1 MAIFVDIF
9 MAACLLLALVLG
21 VRQGFLQSLARV
33 VIVIVALL
41 GAAWLAEH
49 LADPAAKWLEPMLTE
64 KIQQQMDGQAAAAD
78 DPSLAAAG
86 LLETFGFSGE
96 ALDKLVESAT
106 EKAQEVGQTLLSA
119 VVSTVLRSVAYAV
132 VYLVSFLLLLLLLR
146 LLLAPLHLFTKLPV
160 VHGIN
165 AVMGGALGLVKG
177 ALLLFFAVWLLRRLQ
192 IWITPEL
199 ISQTYILRFFAE
211 HSPMELI
218 TSL

>member
-1 MAIFVDIF
+1 MAIFVDLF
-9 MAACLLLALVLG
+9 MAAILLLALVLG
-21 VRQGFLQSLARV
+21 IRQGFVQSLARV
-33 VIVIVALL
+33 AIVIVALL

-49 LADPAAKWLEPMLTE
+49 LADPAAKWLEPVLTE
-64 KIQQQMDGQAAAAD
+64 KLQQQMSGQPAAAD

-86 LLETFGFSGE
+86 ILETFGFSGDT
-96 ALDKLVESAT
+96 LDEMVRSVT

-146 LLLAPLHLFTKLPV
+146 LLLAPLHLFTKLPG

-165 AVMGGALGLVKG
+165 AALGGVLGLVKG

-192 IWITPEL
+192 LWITPEL

>member
-9 MAACLLLALVLG
+9 MTACLLLALVLG

-33 VIVIVALL
+33 AIVIVALL

-177 ALLLFFAVWLLRRLQ
+177 ALLLFFAVWLLRRFQ

>member
-9 MAACLLLALVLG
+9 MAAFLLLALVLG
-21 VRQGFLQSLARV
+21 IRQGFLQSLARV
-33 VIVIVALL
+33 AIVVVALL

-64 KIQQQMDGQAAAAD
+64 KLQQKLSGQAVAVD

-86 LLETFGFSGE
+86 LLEAFGFSGDV
-96 ALDKLVESAT
+96 LDELVQSVT
-106 EKAQEVGQTLLSA
+106 DKAQEMGQTLLSA

-160 VHGIN
+160 VHGVN
-165 AVMGGALGLVKG
+165 AILGGALGLVKG
-177 ALLLFFAVWLLRRLQ
+177 ALLLFFAVWLLRRFQL
-192 IWITPEL
+192 WITPEL
-199 ISQTYILRFFAE
+199 IGQTYILRFFAE

>member
-1 MAIFVDIF
+1 MAIFVDLF
-9 MAACLLLALVLG
+9 MAAILLLALVLG
-21 VRQGFLQSLARV
+21 VRQGFVQSLARV
-33 VIVIVALL
+33 AIVIVALL

-49 LADPAAKWLEPMLTE
+49 LADPAAKWLEPVLTE
-64 KIQQQMDGQAAAAD
+64 KLQQQMSGQPAAAD

-86 LLETFGFSGE
+86 ILETFGFSGDT
-96 ALDKLVESAT
+96 LDEMVRSVT

-146 LLLAPLHLFTKLPV
+146 LLLAPLHLFTKLPG

-165 AVMGGALGLVKG
+165 AALGGVLGLVKG

-192 IWITPEL
+192 LWITPEL

>member
-33 VIVIVALL
+33 AIIIVALL

-64 KIQQQMDGQAAAAD
+64 KIQQQMDGQAAVAD